1 MRLRPILL
9 AAAGL
14 CLANVRQAKADVIYT
29 VFNPASPPFPFTL
42 FIYDSPTF
50 ITTDTT
56 VNVAQLTFANPANTI
71 TGVEFKPSSGG
82 VSELDVF
89 QSGGGADQTFNG
101 NQFRYYPLGT
111 FDQFGVT
118 GGTDNGSGAPSFGT
132 PNSML
137 SVAAPEPG
145 TFGIIATGLVG
156 LLGLRRRLRDRSL
169 PAAGGP
175 STRV

>member
-9 AAAGL
+9 AAAIGL
-14 CLANVRQAKADVIYT
+14 CLANVHRAKAEVIYT
-29 VFNPASPPFPFTL
+29 VFNPVAAPFPFVL
-42 FIYDSPTF
+42 FVYDSPTF

-56 VNVAQLTFANPANTI
+56 VDVAHLAFANSANTI
-71 TGVEFKPSSGG
+71 TGVEFKPSSSG

-111 FDQFGVT
+111 FDQYGVT
-118 GGTDNGSGAPSFGT
+118 PGTDDASGAPSFGM

-137 SVAAPEPG
+137 SVEAPEPG
-145 TFGIIATGLVG
+145 TFG
-156 LLGLRRRLRDRSL
+156 LL
-169 PAAGGP
+169 AAGLIGLFGLHR
-175 STRV
+175 RVRDSKKPGA